1 MNTPRPALLISLGLL
16 TILSLIA
23 GAYFFLKGR
32 APDQTIPSKP
42 LPVGASLAAIRLT
55 VVETGITAVSLD
67 QIRDAGL
74 PFETF
79 SPQALSLTREGQ
91 PVPFL
96 VQGEGRDAALYFY
109 AQAITDTLAA
119 PAVYW
124 LAPGSGQAMTNGGSD
139 AANAADKAVSYEE
152 QHWENNTTFL
162 AQASGHDL
170 WLGQLIFAPSSQE
183 IPLDGVAATGG
194 PATLTV
200 RIWSNNQAPP
210 NPDHHVE
217 ILLNGVSVADQY
229 WEGIREQTI
238 EVEVTAGILQP
249 QDNVLTISAPGD
261 TGAAGEQLYLDW
273 ISLVYESRLDADQ
286 RQVHF
291 TPSAGSVDIHA
302 LQRQDGLIL
311 DVTNPQRPQR
321 VTQVTFSGR
330 AAHFPA
336 IEGHRYAAANPEN
349 AHQPVIS
356 LVPQWEPLKTSL
368 SGANYVAIVADVEG
382 FDAAL
387 QPLLAYRQ
395 AQGLSV
401 VAVPVNQIYDEFA
414 FGRQT
419 PQAIRDFLAY
429 AVANWDPAPHFVLL
443 AGDATYDVYDFV
455 AGKNRNLIPTYL
467 VNTAFA
473 GYVAS
478 DTWYSLLGD
487 DTLSPSLAIG
497 RFPAQTAAALE
508 TMVAKTLN
516 YETNASL
523 EWSSRALLVADD
535 ESNFSQA
542 SDDLGGKLTAF
553 GFQTEKLY
561 MEEND
566 DTAFNKDAIL
576 GALNRGVGILNYV
589 GHGSIEVW
597 GDEKVLRAED
607 AGTLAN
613 FNRLPIFTTFTCLNG
628 YFNHPQV
635 DALAETLLWA
645 EGGGIVAAIAPSGR
659 TTTNQQVPLA
669 DQFYD
674 TLLNGDSLTLGEAL
688 QTAKIAAAA
697 NEDLADVIH
706 TFNLLGDPALHFQNP
721 AAGG

>member
-1 MNTPRPALLISLGLL
+1 MNTPRPALLIGLGLL

-23 GAYFFLKGR
+23 SAYFFLKWR

-42 LPVGASLAAIRLT
+42 LPVGAGLAAMRLT
-55 VVETGITAVSLD
+55 VVETGITAISLD

-91 PVPFL
+91 PVPFF

-124 LAPGSGQAMTNGGSD
+124 LAPGSGQAMTHGGSD
-139 AANAADKAVSYEE
+139 TANAANPAVSYEE
-152 QHWENNTTFL
+152 QRWEDNTTFL

-183 IPLDGVAATGG
+183 IPLDRVAATGG

-217 ILLNGVSVADQY
+217 ILLNGVSVTDQY

-238 EVEVTAGILQP
+238 VVEVAAGILQP

-273 ISLVYESRLDADQ
+273 ISLVYESSLDADQ

-311 DVTNPQRPQR
+311 DVTDPQQPQR
-321 VTQVTFSGR
+321 VAQVTFSGR

-349 AHQPVIS
+349 AHQPAIS

-508 TMVAKTLN
+508 TMVAKTIN

-523 EWSSRALLVADD
+523 EWTSRALLVADD

-542 SDDLGGKLTAF
+542 SDDLGGNLTAF

-561 MEEND
+561 MEDND
-566 DTAFNKDAIL
+566 DTEFNKDAIL

-669 DQFYD
+669 DEFYD

-706 TFNLLGDPALHFQNP
+706 TFNLLGDPALHFQHP